1 MKKRC
6 KKCYAIYDVND
17 KACPSCGKKGYSV
30 INETKSDT
38 SAGLAAAGIMIVIA
52 LIIFG
57 LVSCSSDGNYT
68 DEELEEAG
76 RWRECSERTNTYYKC
91 SWSHSEDRCVC
102 KQR

>member
-30 INETKSDT
+30 INENKSDT
-38 SAGLAAAGIMIVIA
+38 SAGWAAAGIMIVIA

-76 RWRECSERTNTYYKC
+76 KWRECSERSNTYYKC
-91 SWSHSEDRCVC
+91 SWSHWEDRCVC